1 MSDNERVNSAE
12 PRSTGLTRTLSFR
25 ELVFLSFGGQAALL
39 SLLTYATGVLVYASR
54 FSPIAIVLGTTV
66 VLLNA
71 VPVYGLSRRYAEAGG
86 YYIYALYTMTRRLG
100 LETGWVYIFYSVIY
114 GAAYIMGAAYVLQ
127 YAIGLHPM
135 FWAITIFVAASIFL
149 ALGIRPSARY
159 AEIAAVAELIA
170 LIFIAV
176 ANLAIV
182 GFKFYNPFS
191 TARRLSPSLLATA
204 ILFAVG
210 IPTGYGSITPLGGE
224 ALKREDI
231 GRAALLVVVL
241 GGLLSALV
249 VYSIIDAGMYSGK
262 LNYILSAKVPIMD
275 FLRLY
280 YREFALII
288 LLFAAFNDG
297 VLASLS
303 FMAATSRTIYAM
315 AKNNMLPYS
324 LSSTKDGHP
333 FNAVLAAILAY
344 SLVVVPPL
352 ALAERPFELFL
363 VYGGLAGMANLFV
376 HISADVS
383 FVIQE
388 GRTMKRALTY
398 SSLRFMSWII
408 RRSLLIMLGLA
419 AIIYSVWTLTLSMG
433 ALSVSGETY
442 LFLLWII
449 VGFIYAEVIDELM
462 GRVSQS
468 QSS

>member
-1 MSDNERVNSAE
+1 MSSNERVDSAK
-12 PRSTGLTRTLSFR
+12 PRRSGLARTLSFR
-25 ELVFLSFGGQAALL
+25 DLVFLSFGGQAALL

-114 GAAYIMGAAYVLQ
+114 GAAYIMGATYVLQ

-135 FWAITIFVAASIFL
+135 FWAVTMLVAASTFL

-159 AEIAAVAELIA
+159 AEIAAIAELVT

-176 ANLAIV
+176 ANFAIT

-191 TARRLSPSLLATA
+191 TFTNISPSSLATA
-204 ILFAVG
+204 MLFAVG

-231 GRAALLVVVL
+231 GKAALLVVVL
-241 GGLLSALV
+241 GGLLDALV

-288 LLFAAFNDG
+288 LLFAAFSDG
-297 VLASLS
+297 VLAVLS

-315 AKNNMLPYS
+315 AKNNMLPHP
-324 LSSTKDGHP
+324 LSSTRDGHP
-333 FNAVLAAILAY
+333 FNAVLTTIFAY
-344 SLVVVPPL
+344 SLAVVPSL
-352 ALAERPFELFL
+352 ALAGRPFELFL
-363 VYGGLAGMANLFV
+363 VYGSLAGMANLFV

-388 GRTMKRALTY
+388 SRTMKRALTY
-398 SSLRFMSWII
+398 SSLRFTGWII
-408 RRSLLIMLGLA
+408 RRLLLIIVGLA
-419 AIIYSVWTLTLSMG
+419 ATAYSIWTLTLSME
-433 ALSVSGETY
+433 SRSISGETY

-449 VGFIYAEVIDELM
+449 IGFIYAEVIDELM